1 LYALEVAEFRDK
13 QKLKQLKH
21 SMNKID
27 LKNKK
32 IVKNQSIAGNHLEQ
46 QLSATQL
53 SSHIKQDNNK
63 KTTKQMVSSV
73 HLNMGE
79 ILKPLPTKGTT
90 NTLSENLN
98 NFSVN
103 SIDTNVSLRR
113 KLVKQINTKEF
124 ESDTSSP
131 FDNVELQTI
140 DDMQELNDVFQA
152 FNSKPVETKV
162 SINDSHDSHDSH
174 DSSDSSNR
182 FDNCQTNH
190 VNSDQSGSLVNN
202 INSIDIFGVYSYQ
215 IPVNNTSSEQTIPNN
230 WVQYNNDSKVNYSSN
245 MFNDSTAAHL
255 YQSQYNNLRSSK
267 SASDLPTLLSSE
279 ESFITK
285 RERSHTP
292 PCYSSKT
299 KNKKH
304 INGRQTL
311 ILNDPF
317 EELSQYSK
325 DFVNSISSMGFERSR
340 VARAVKHINTDDK
353 KVLDFLLQLQTLE
366 EDGYDCCEA
375 EIALH
380 MNNYQLLNV

>member
-1 LYALEVAEFRDK
+1 MYALEVAEFRDK

-21 SMNKID
+21 SMNKIN
-27 LKNKK
+27 LKNNKV
-32 IVKNQSIAGNHLEQ
+32 VKNESIAGNHLEQ

-53 SSHIKQDNNK
+53 SSNIKQDNNK
-63 KTTKQMVSSV
+63 KTTKQMVSSI
-73 HLNMGE
+73 HLNPGE

-90 NTLSENLN
+90 NTLSDNLN

-113 KLVKQINTKEF
+113 KLVKQINKEF

-140 DDMQELNDVFQA
+140 DDMQELNDVFRA
-152 FNSKPVETKV
+152 FHSKPIETKV
-162 SINDSHDSHDSH
+162 STHDSHDSN
-174 DSSDSSNR
+174 DSSNR
-182 FDNCQTNH
+182 FDNCQTNE
-190 VNSDQSGSLVNN
+190 VNSDQNSSLVNN
-202 INSIDIFGVYSYQ
+202 INSINIFGAYAYQ
-215 IPVNNTSSEQTIPNN
+215 IPVNNTSSQQTIPNN
-230 WVQYNNDSKVNYSSN
+230 LVQYNNDSKVNYSSS
-245 MFNDSTAAHL
+245 MCNDSTAVHL
-255 YQSQYNNLRSSK
+255 YQSQYNNLRSYK
-267 SASDLPTLLSSE
+267 SASDLPTLLNSE

-292 PCYSSKT
+292 PCYSSKI

-353 KVLDFLLQLQTLE
+353 KVLDFLLQLQALE
-366 EDGYDCCEA
+366 DDGYDCCEA

>member
-27 LKNKK
+27 LKNNK
-32 IVKNQSIAGNHLEQ
+32 IVKNESIAGNDLEQ
-46 QLSATQL
+46 QLSATQ
-53 SSHIKQDNNK
+53 SSSNIKQDNNK
-63 KTTKQMVSSV
+63 KTTKQMVTSI
-73 HLNMGE
+73 HLNPGE

-98 NFSVN
+98 NISVN

-152 FNSKPVETKV
+152 FHSKPIETKV
-162 SINDSHDSHDSH
+162 STHDSHDSN
-174 DSSDSSNR
+174 DSSNR

-190 VNSDQSGSLVNN
+190 INSDQSGSLVNN
-202 INSIDIFGVYSYQ
+202 INSINIFGAYGSQ

-230 WVQYNNDSKVNYSSN
+230 WVEYYYDSKVNYSSN
-245 MFNDSTAAHL
+245 MCNDSIAAHL
-255 YQSQYNNLRSSK
+255 YQSQHNNLRSSK

-292 PCYSSKT
+292 PCSSKI

-304 INGRQTL
+304 INGRQKL
-311 ILNDPF
+311 LLNDPF